1 MMRQLVTLFYVLIG
15 AMVPSI
21 SNALVIGSDQEEI
34 YIDANFSGEELL
46 VFGAFYSDPS
56 QSRDSKSD
64 ILIEV
69 VGPLEDVALRKKDSY
84 FGFWLNSKSVTF
96 RDVPGFYYLSSTSE
110 LTNEF
115 LTNNQIGLLEKKK
128 SEMID
133 WSSLTTD
140 WGSVV
145 NEKEKEEFYS
155 ALIRTKQND
164 ALYKQVSDEIEIID
178 GNLFR
183 SYIDIPNTVPVG
195 EYNVNLHLIIDNEVS
210 QEYSYNFMV
219 TRVGIEEVIYSFSKN
234 YPFLYG
240 LISLIIA
247 IIIGWSGAE
256 IFKRYRKV

>member
-1 MMRQLVTLFYVLIG
+1 M
-15 AMVPSI
+15 PSMSI
-21 SNALVIGSDQEEI
+21 ALVIGSDQEEI
-34 YIDANFSGEELL
+34 YIDANFSGEDLL

-69 VGPLEDVALRKKDSY
+69 IGPIEDVSLRKKDSY
-84 FGFWLNSKSVTF
+84 FGFWLNSKSVIF

-110 LTNEF
+110 LTDEF
-115 LTNNQIGLLEKKK
+115 LINNQIGLLEKK

-140 WGSVV
+140 WGSII
-145 NEKEKEEFYS
+145 NENEKEEFYN
-155 ALIRTKQND
+155 ALIRTKQD
-164 ALYKQVSDEIEIID
+164 DSLYKQVSDEIEIID

-195 EYNVNLHLIIDNEVS
+195 EYNVNLYLIIDNEVS
-210 QEYSYNFMV
+210 REYSYNFMV
-219 TRVGIEEVIYSFSKN
+219 TRVGIEEAIYSFSKN
-234 YPFLYG
+234 YPFFYG

-247 IIIGWSGAE
+247 IVIGWSGAE
-256 IFKRYRKV
+256 IFKRFRKV

>member
-1 MMRQLVTLFYVLIG
+1 MIRQLIILFFILIG
-15 AMVPSI
+15 VFIPSVSI
-21 SNALVIGSDQEEI
+21 ALVIGSDQEEI

-84 FGFWLNSKSVTF
+84 FGFWLNSKSVIF
-96 RDVPGFYYLSSTSE
+96 RDVPSFYYLSSTSE
-110 LTNEF
+110 IEEKF
-115 LTNNQIGLLEKKK
+115 LTDNQIGLLERKK

-140 WGSVV
+140 WGSVI
-145 NEKEKEEFYS
+145 NEEEKEEFYN
-155 ALIRTKQND
+155 ALIRTKQKD
-164 ALYKQVSDEIEIID
+164 SLYKQVSDEIEIID

-183 SYIDIPNTVPVG
+183 SYIDIPNSVPVG
-195 EYNVNLHLIIDNEVS
+195 EYNVNLHLIIDNEIS
-210 QEYSYNFMV
+210 QEYSYNFTV
-219 TRVGIEEVIYSFSKN
+219 TRVGIEEAIYSFSKN
-234 YPFLYG
+234 YPFFYG

-256 IFKRYRKV
+256 IFKRFRKV

>member
-1 MMRQLVTLFYVLIG
+1 MMRRLIILFYILLGTI
-15 AMVPSI
+15 MPSMSI
-21 SNALVIGSDQEEI
+21 ALVIGSDQEEI
-34 YIDANFSGEELL
+34 YIDANFSGEDLL

-69 VGPLEDVALRKKDSY
+69 IGPIEDVSLRKKDSY
-84 FGFWLNSKSVTF
+84 FGFWLNSKSVIF

-110 LTNEF
+110 LTDEF
-115 LTNNQIGLLEKKK
+115 LINNQIGLLEKK

-140 WGSVV
+140 WGSII
-145 NEKEKEEFYS
+145 NENEKEEFYN
-155 ALIRTKQND
+155 ALIRTKQD
-164 ALYKQVSDEIEIID
+164 DSLYKQVSDEIEIID

-195 EYNVNLHLIIDNEVS
+195 EYNVNLYLIIDNEVS
-210 QEYSYNFMV
+210 REYSYNFMV
-219 TRVGIEEVIYSFSKN
+219 TRVGIEEAIYSFSKN
-234 YPFLYG
+234 YPFFYG

-247 IIIGWSGAE
+247 IVIGWSGAE
-256 IFKRYRKV
+256 IFKRFRKV

>member
-1 MMRQLVTLFYVLIG
+1 MMRRLIILFYILLGTIMPSMSIALI
-15 AMVPSI
+15 
-21 SNALVIGSDQEEI
+21 IGSDQEEI
-34 YIDANFSGEELL
+34 YIDANFSGEDLL

-69 VGPLEDVALRKKDSY
+69 VGPIEDVSLRKKDSY
-84 FGFWLNSKSVTF
+84 FGFWLNSKSVIF

-110 LTNEF
+110 LTDEF
-115 LTNNQIGLLEKKK
+115 LINNQIGLLEKK

-140 WGSVV
+140 WGSIINK
-145 NEKEKEEFYS
+145 NEKKEFYN
-155 ALIRTKQND
+155 ALIRTKQD
-164 ALYKQVSDEIEIID
+164 DSLYKQVSDEIEIID

-195 EYNVNLHLIIDNEVS
+195 EYNVNLYLIIDNEVS

-219 TRVGIEEVIYSFSKN
+219 TRVGIEEAIYSFSKN
-234 YPFLYG
+234 YPFFYG

-247 IIIGWSGAE
+247 IFIGWSGAE
-256 IFKRYRKV
+256 IFKRFRKV